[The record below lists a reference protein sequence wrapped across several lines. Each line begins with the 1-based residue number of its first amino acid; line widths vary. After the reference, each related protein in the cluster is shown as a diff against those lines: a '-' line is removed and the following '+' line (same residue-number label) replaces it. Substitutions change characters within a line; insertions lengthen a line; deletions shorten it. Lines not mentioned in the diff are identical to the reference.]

1 MGSTNKTKILQLSQW
16 IGTDQPKRI
25 DFNSDNEK
33 IENVVKGLYNNI
45 SFSNG
50 QLSITKVDGTNQRF
64 SVSVNASDTVS
75 GTLTK
80 NEVKE
85 LATNKINELVTDS
98 RIQELALNKMK
109 GFGIGANRIADFNG
123 KTVNSTMD
131 VGMYVISGGI
141 NGKTTCLLN
150 FQYDTSWGL
159 QVGITEEEKPKAFMR
174 QKANGSW
181 KPWMEIHTTANLE
194 PATVEEIW
202 EGVANG

>member
-85 LATNKINELVTDS
+85 LATNKINELVTDT
-98 RIQELALNKMK
+98 RIKEQALAKLKEY
-109 GFGIGANRIADFNG
+109 GIGALKMSDMTRDWLQNKLPTGLYYYTR
-123 KTVNSTMD
+123 
-131 VGMYVISGGI
+131 GI
-141 NGKTTCLLN
+141 NNKTTCGLN
-150 FQYDTSWGL
+150 FYYDGYYGVQL
-159 QVGITEEEKPKAFMR
+159 AITEEEKPRLFLR
-174 QKANGSW
+174 QIYGGF
-181 KPWMEIHTTANLE
+181 KPWVEAHTTANLE
-194 PATVEEIW
+194 PATVDEIW
-202 EGVANG
+202 AGVVNG

>member
-85 LATNKINELVTDS
+85 LATNKINELVTDT
-98 RIQELALNKMK
+98 RIKEQALAKLKEY
-109 GFGIGANRIADFNG
+109 GIGALKMSDMTRDWLQNKLPTGLYYYTR
-123 KTVNSTMD
+123 
-131 VGMYVISGGI
+131 GI
-141 NGKTTCLLN
+141 NNKTTCGLN
-150 FQYDTSWGL
+150 FYYDGYYGVQL
-159 QVGITEEEKPKAFMR
+159 AITEEEKPRLFLR
-174 QKANGSW
+174 QIYGGF
-181 KPWMEIHTTANLE
+181 KPWVEAHTTANLE
-194 PATVEEIW
+194 PATVDEIW
-202 EGVANG
+202 AGVSNG